1 MTVPFMYNFGN
12 LVPRALFPPPKP
24 GKIENFRSIYNQI
37 PYDYLKFNL
46 LEFSPQVRLFFVEK
60 GNLTFSDLKC
70 DGNRDQKNCHFRKT

>member
-37 PYDYLKFNL
+37 PSDFLKFNL
-46 LEFSPQVRLFFVEK
+46 LEFSPQVRLFFCRKRKPNIFGFEMRWKSGSEK
-60 GNLTFSDLKC
+60 LSLS
-70 DGNRDQKNCHFRKT
+70 

>member
-37 PYDYLKFNL
+37 SYDFLKFNL
-46 LEFSPQVRLFFVEK
+46 LEFSPQVRLFFCGKRKPNIFGFEMRWKSGSEK
-60 GNLTFSDLKC
+60 LSLS
-70 DGNRDQKNCHFRKT
+70 